1 MGVRQEQKEKRRQEI
16 LMAGLKLFTRKG
28 YTATKISDIA
38 KLAGMSTGLM
48 FHYFKSK
55 EELYEALI
63 KLGVSGPMSVMS
75 IPYCDPIVFFEE
87 SARLIFEY
95 IKNEPMMADMF
106 VLMSQ
111 AFYNDAAP
119 AGVKKL
125 LEGFD
130 LYTPTAVLIEAGQK
144 NHTIRDGDP
153 RALAIAFWCAIQG
166 IAEEMA
172 IRPEEACPDSSWI
185 VDIIRRKPQ

>member
-1 MGVRQEQKEKRRQEI
+1 MGIRREQKEKRRQEI

-38 KLAGMSTGLM
+38 QLAGMSVGLM

-55 EELYEALI
+55 EELYEELI

-75 IPYCDPIVFFEE
+75 VSYDEPITFFEE

-119 AGVKKL
+119 AGVRDL
-125 LEGFD
+125 LAGFD
-130 LYTPTAVLIEAGQK
+130 IYTPTAVLMEMGQK

-153 RALAIAFWCAIQG
+153 RALSIAFWCAIQG
-166 IAEEMA
+166 IAEQMA
-172 IRPEEACPDSSWI
+172 MQPGQPCPDSSWI
-185 VDIIRRKPQ
+185 VDMIRRKPQ